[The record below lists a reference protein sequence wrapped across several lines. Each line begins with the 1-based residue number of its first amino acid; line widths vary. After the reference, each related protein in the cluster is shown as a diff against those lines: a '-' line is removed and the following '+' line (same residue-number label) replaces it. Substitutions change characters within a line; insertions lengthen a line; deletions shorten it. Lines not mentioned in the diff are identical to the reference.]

1 MKFSALIIVLLISTI
16 AFAEV
21 KLPANF
27 KLYRIEVNTFWQTNC
42 FILTGE
48 TNKAIIIDPGDEMKF
63 IPKEEREIQ
72 DRDVYRSTG
81 EHAARIDFIIKKYN
95 IIPQMIIF
103 SHGHLDHLSSS
114 TMLKE
119 KYKCEIVM
127 HAADVRNGFPKD
139 SRLFD
144 LPLPKVDRTVED
156 GEIIKLDGME
166 LKVISTPGHSPGSI
180 SLFTTF
186 NDQPYLFSGDTLL
199 YHTTGRTNFKD
210 GSGSDKLLYESI
222 TKRLFTMPDDTIIFP
237 GHYNYTTIGE
247 EKVSNYVI
255 DSLRKIFAAED

>member
-1 MKFSALIIVLLISTI
+1 VKFSVLVLLFLISVF

-42 FILTGE
+42 YILTGE
-48 TNKAIIIDPGDEMKF
+48 TNKAIIIDPGDELKF
-63 IPKEEREIQ
+63 IPKEDREIQ
-72 DRDVYRSTG
+72 DRDVYHSTG

-95 IIPQMIIF
+95 ITPQMIIY
-103 SHGHLDHLSSS
+103 SHGHLDHLSSA

-119 KYKCEIVM
+119 KYKCETVM
-127 HAADVRNGFPKD
+127 HKGDVRDGYPKD
-139 SRLFD
+139 NRLFD

-166 LKVISTPGHSPGSI
+166 LRVIHTPGHSPGGI

-186 NDQPYLFSGDTLL
+186 NGQPYLFSGDTLL

-210 GSGSDKLLYESI
+210 GSGSDKLLFESI
-222 TKRLFTMPDDTIIFP
+222 TKRLFALPDDTIVFP
-237 GHYNYTTIGE
+237 GHYEYTTIGE
-247 EKVSNYVI
+247 EKVSNYVV
-255 DSLRKIFAAED
+255 DSYRKLFAPED

>member
-1 MKFSALIIVLLISTI
+1 MIVISVA
-16 AFAEV
+16 AFADV

-27 KLYRIEVNTFWQTNC
+27 KLYRIEVNNFWQTNC

-48 TNKAIIIDPGDEMKF
+48 TNKAIIIDPGDELKF

-72 DRDVYRSTG
+72 DRDVYHSTG
-81 EHAARIDFIIKKYN
+81 EHAARIDYIIKKYN
-95 IIPQMIIF
+95 ITPQMIIF

-127 HAADVRNGFPKD
+127 HKEDVRDGYPKD
-139 SRLFD
+139 NRLFD
-144 LPLPKVDRTVED
+144 VPIPKVDRTVAD
-156 GEIIKLDGME
+156 GDIIKLDGME
-166 LKVISTPGHSPGSI
+166 LKVISTPGHSPGGI
-180 SLFTTF
+180 SLYTTF
-186 NDQPYLFSGDTLL
+186 NGQPYLFSGDTLL
-199 YHTTGRTNFKD
+199 YHTTGRTNFRD

-222 TKRLFTMPDDTIIFP
+222 TARLFTLPEDTIVFP

-247 EKVSNYVI
+247 EKVSNYVV
-255 DSLRKIFAAED
+255 DNLRKIFAPED